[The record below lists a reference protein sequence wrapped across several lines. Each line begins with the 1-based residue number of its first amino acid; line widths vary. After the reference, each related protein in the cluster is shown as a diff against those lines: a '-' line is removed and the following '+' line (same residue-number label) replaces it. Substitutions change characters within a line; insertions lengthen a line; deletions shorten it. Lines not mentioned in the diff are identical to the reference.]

1 MGHSESMSDTHK
13 RLMDYVTQ
21 KGMAP
26 FRVCPLCNG
35 KGVTLNRVLEGW
47 PSTTLASGEVK
58 RMTPVVRDR
67 LVSCQVCEGNKMV
80 PA

>member
-1 MGHSESMSDTHK
+1 MFEQERPALSLPALKD
-13 RLMDYVTQ
+13 
-21 KGMAP
+21 
-26 FRVCPLCNG
+26 RVCPLCNG

-67 LVSCQVCEGNKMV
+67 LVSCQVCEGGKV
-80 PA
+80 VAA

>member
-21 KGMAP
+21 NGMAP

-47 PSTTLASGEVK
+47 AKTDGVW
-58 RMTPVVRDR
+58 R
-67 LVSCQVCEGNKMV
+67 LVAFQSTPI